1 MIPNTRPRCD
11 TTIIYNWIRVRVE
24 KGKVRCLRLER
35 YAMRVWISLIDSMR
49 AYGIS
54 IEMCMLLDQFILL
67 YIESID
73 FILGGIIQL

>member
-1 MIPNTRPRCD
+1 M
-11 TTIIYNWIRVRVE
+11 E

>member
-11 TTIIYNWIRVRVE
+11 TTIINNWRRVRVE